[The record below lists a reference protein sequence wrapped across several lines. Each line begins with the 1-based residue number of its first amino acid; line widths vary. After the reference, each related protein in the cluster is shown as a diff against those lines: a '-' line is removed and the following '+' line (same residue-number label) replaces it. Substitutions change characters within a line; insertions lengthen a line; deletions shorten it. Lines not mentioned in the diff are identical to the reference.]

1 MWLSH
6 AGNVAEQR
14 FILANALS
22 LATISWIR
30 CWRQFLGGWP
40 FVSRQSLGR
49 LLQDDRG
56 KRMQERHGLASRLPD
71 GTERGTSV
79 RR

>member
-30 CWRQFLGGWP
+30 CWCQFLGGWP

-56 KRMQERHGLASRLPD
+56 KRMQERHGLASRPPD